1 MTKSEPNGGGGGG
14 VVRGGGG
21 RHISPAEWISDYF
34 SPVVSV
40 LSRDVIQI
48 DMYFQL
54 ISDMI

>member
-1 MTKSEPNGGGGGG
+1 MTKSEPNGGG

-40 LSRDVIQI
+40 LSRDVALI
-48 DMYFQL
+48 DSFTTC
-54 ISDMI
+54 IT

>member
-1 MTKSEPNGGGGGG
+1 MTKSEPNGGG

-48 DMYFQL
+48 DSCTYYVTK
-54 ISDMI
+54 